1 MGLCKIKNKKNHFT
15 PIPGPSTAHI
25 SSLSFF
31 FFTLNL
37 ESHSEGF
44 PFSIFTEDEEEHHRF
59 FVVEEKRCN
68 LYVGASDW
76 SGGNAQTTSI

>member
-1 MGLCKIKNKKNHFT
+1 MGLCKNKNKKTISLRYQAHQR
-15 PIPGPSTAHI
+15 PIFPVFP
-25 SSLSFF
+25 FF
-31 FFTLNL
+31 FPLNL